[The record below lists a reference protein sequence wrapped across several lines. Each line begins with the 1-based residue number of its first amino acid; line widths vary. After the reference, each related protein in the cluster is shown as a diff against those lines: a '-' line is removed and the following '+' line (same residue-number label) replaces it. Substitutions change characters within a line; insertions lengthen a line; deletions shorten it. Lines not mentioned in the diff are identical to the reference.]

1 MALNTD
7 RSGEELQVMTYDDLP
22 KGVAAGDINV
32 TKFSTIMFDTD
43 LLLDGYALP
52 ANTPIGMVK
61 GRTTVNIDTACTMM
75 YMRR

>member
-22 KGVAAGDINV
+22 LGVAAGSVNV
-32 TKFSTIMFDTD
+32 AKFSTIMFDAD
-43 LLLDGYALP
+43 IVLDGYTLP
-52 ANTPIGMVK
+52 ANTPIGMTK
-61 GRTTVNIDTACTMM
+61 GRTTVNIDVACNMM

>member
-22 KGVAAGDINV
+22 LGVAVGDVDV
-32 TKFSTIMFDTD
+32 TTYSTIMFDAD
-43 LLLDGYALP
+43 LIIDGYALP
-52 ANTPIGMVK
+52 ANTPIGINK
-61 GRTTVNIDTACTMM
+61 SRTTINIDTACKMM